1 MARTSRLRLLTD
13 EALTDLAEAVVVDMA
28 VENVALAVV
37 AAAEASADTRD
48 VADMVS
54 AVEKDEE
61 VIINF
66 ILYSGDSEIKLL
78 AINNE
83 QEIFIFSD
91 IIFIN
96 IFFSIIID

>member
-66 ILYSGDSEIKLL
+66 ILSSGEILPLGIKKITLCNRLL
-78 AINNE
+78 LGK
-83 QEIFIFSD
+83 
-91 IIFIN
+91 
-96 IFFSIIID
+96 FSIL